1 MWVTSCSER
10 DFNCFSKVPPGR
22 EGWGGNGEQ
31 SILKLV
37 RRLRRLS
44 AKGFQPH
51 AKGVPTSVISQA
63 KMKSHD

>member
-1 MWVTSCSER
+1 MKLPVL
-10 DFNCFSKVPPGR
+10 GR